1 MRRSRPTPSL
11 GGTVTVQP
19 VLGREGGVDMRL
31 TFQQVKKKIEK
42 MVPSGIEYEVDL
54 EAASIAIVTPTPD
67 AFAGSDSLAGRIAKS
82 IKRRVEI
89 RPSADILMDLKQAE
103 QKIMEMIPDDA
114 GLKRIYFDGAVC
126 EVTIV
131 CNDPG
136 QAVGPKGATVKA
148 LRDEIGWKVRTERA
162 AAVESATMHNIRRY
176 RQDNAEDRKA
186 LLRKFGTRIYR
197 PQRAGEIWCRLTAL
211 GSYREVGRSM
221 HLVTTNESKIVVD
234 VGAKPTNNRSE
245 IMPFFNAPELLPFE
259 NLDAIVITHAHIDHI
274 GLLPVMYKYGYRGPV
289 YCTPPTRDLMVLL
302 QSDYIKVAAAEGNPP
317 LYGLGDVQEMIKHIV
332 DVDWGKTIDIA
343 PDIKLTMYNA
353 GHILGS
359 SSLHMHVG
367 EGKHNI
373 VFSGDI
379 KYEKSWLYDAAA
391 VRFPRVET
399 LILESTYGG
408 AKDFQ
413 PTRQEATQELQD
425 LIKRALAKKGKIFC
439 PVFAVGRSQEVMIAI
454 DQLFKSGTCDPVTVW
469 IDGMITEATAIHASH
484 PDALNRDLRKKVL
497 KGGDQNPFNSK
508 WFRQVESHEQRE
520 SILLDPSP
528 VIVLAT
534 SGMMTGGPIVEYFK
548 HWAPE
553 PNHTLCFVGY
563 QADGTLGRRLQ
574 KGFAE
579 VPINDGGHTH
589 MVPIGCDVVT
599 IDGFSGHS
607 DRRQLMDYV
616 KAMNPKPKTIIC
628 HHGDPHT
635 CAEFRKDLAK
645 TYRIRTHAPKNL
657 ETIRL
662 L

>member
-1 MRRSRPTPSL
+1 
-11 GGTVTVQP
+11 
-19 VLGREGGVDMRL
+19 MRL

-89 RPSADILMDLKQAE
+89 RPSADILMDQKQAE
-103 QKIMEMIPDDA
+103 QKIMDMIPDDA

-176 RQDNAEDRKA
+176 RQEYAEDRKA

-221 HLVTTNESKIVVD
+221 HLITTNESKIVVD

-274 GLLPVMYKYGYRGPV
+274 GLLPVMYKYGYRGPI

-425 LIKRALAKKGKIFC
+425 LIQRALAKKGKIFC

-508 WFRQVESHEQRE
+508 WFRQVVSHEQRE

-553 PNHTLCFVGY
+553 PNNTLCFVGY

-589 MVPIGCDVVT
+589 MVSIGCDVVT

-645 TYRIRTHAPKNL
+645 TYRVRTHAPKNL

-662 L
+662 I

>member
-1 MRRSRPTPSL
+1 
-11 GGTVTVQP
+11 
-19 VLGREGGVDMRL
+19 MRL
-31 TFQQVKKKIEK
+31 TFQEVKKKIQSL
-42 MVPSGIEYEVDL
+42 VPKDIDYEVDL
-54 EAASIAIVTPTPD
+54 EAASIAIVTSTPER
-67 AFAGSDSLAGRIAKS
+67 FEGGENLASKIAKT

-89 RPSADILMDLKQAE
+89 RPSADILIDMKDAE
-103 QKIMEMIPDDA
+103 LFIRDIIPDEA
-114 GLKRIYFDGAVC
+114 GLKRIYFDGAVS
-126 EVTIV
+126 EVTVV
-131 CNDPG
+131 CTDPG
-136 QAVGPKGATVKA
+136 QAVGAKGVTVRKIRA
-148 LRDEIGWKVRTERA
+148 ETGWQVRTERA
-162 AAVESATMHNIRRY
+162 SPIESATMHNIRRY
-176 RQDNAEDRKA
+176 RQENGEDRKA
-186 LLRKFGTRIYR
+186 LMRKFGTRIYR
-197 PQRAGEIWCRLTAL
+197 PQRSGVAWCRLTAL
-211 GSYREVGRSM
+211 GSYREVGRAM
-221 HLVTTNESKIVVD
+221 HLVTTNESKIIVD
-234 VGAKPTNNRSE
+234 VGAKPTTNLSE
-245 IMPFFNAPELLPFE
+245 VMPFFNAPELLPFE

-274 GLLPVMYKYGYRGPV
+274 GLLPVMFKYGYRGPV

-302 QSDYIKVAAAEGNPP
+302 QSDYIKVAGAEGNPP
-317 LYGLGDVQEMIKHIV
+317 PYSLGDVQELIKHIV

-367 EGKHNI
+367 DGKHNI

-399 LILESTYGG
+399 LIMESTYGG

-425 LIKRALAKKGKIFC
+425 LVQRALSRKGKIFC

-454 DQLFKSGTCDPVTVW
+454 DQLFKSGDCEPVTVW
-469 IDGMITEATAIHASH
+469 IDGMISEATAIHASH

-497 KGGDQNPFNSK
+497 KGGDDNPFNSP
-508 WFRQVESHEQRE
+508 WFKQVSSRDQRQ

-528 VIVLAT
+528 CIVLAT

-574 KGFAE
+574 KGFSE
-579 VPINDGGHTH
+579 VPINDDGHTH
-589 MVPIGCDVVT
+589 MVPIQCDVIT

-616 KAMNPKPKTIIC
+616 KAMNPKPRTIIC
-628 HHGDPHT
+628 HHGDAHT

-645 TYRIRTHAPKNL
+645 TFKVRTHSPQNL

-662 L
+662 F